1 MKTTQNLKPQETQFG
16 FKWMDPELS
25 SRHDGRVTSFKD
37 GKWRVKRGCYPR
49 LCSATVY
56 HYYSTF
62 KQAMMDRYSVASKS
76 VLVLVE
82 VGGTLVHDDDKSG
95 STKMRVVRV
104 LGYQHRGYRRNNRIV
119 KWYAMERAVERAKV
133 PANGSRVHRFM
144 TEQTASAYKDLSL
157 PSNHP
162 VDVCYR
168 EMLHSKWKPKG
179 DLKPIPWKARRAMG
193 ANPKIKLPTIG

>member
-82 VGGTLVHDDDKSG
+82 VE
-95 STKMRVVRV
+95 VVVPVVVITELEAKRNDPE
-104 LGYQHRGYRRNNRIV
+104 LGYFARQALRHL
-119 KWYAMERAVERAKV
+119 
-133 PANGSRVHRFM
+133 
-144 TEQTASAYKDLSL
+144 DSL
-157 PSNHP
+157 PATRQALRSIQQGFNNFF
-162 VDVCYR
+162 C
-168 EMLHSKWKPKG
+168 
-179 DLKPIPWKARRAMG
+179 
-193 ANPKIKLPTIG
+193 